1 MWFMYANNIDSS
13 VSPVN
18 TTLDSI
24 VDNRISDNTAHRF
37 TIIISISK
45 MGRVNWARIFPFTCY
60 PCGAFGYLIE
70 GTIHGMAMK
79 KPILIL
85 SLTVD
90 YSDRIRFN
98 LVEFFCE
105 N

>member
-1 MWFMYANNIDSS
+1 
-13 VSPVN
+13 
-18 TTLDSI
+18 
-24 VDNRISDNTAHRF
+24 
-37 TIIISISK
+37 

-60 PCGAFGYLIE
+60 PCGEFGYLIG

-90 YSDRIRFN
+90 YSDEIRFN
-98 LVEFFCE
+98 LVKFFWDIRASSKDVIKSYE
-105 N
+105 LDL